1 MIKKIIKKNPMLRQI
16 TCFVLFLMKVNFS
29 IKTDGLYPALTFL
42 FESYSRYIQRKE
54 NLYLQ
59 TI

>member
-1 MIKKIIKKNPMLRQI
+1 
-16 TCFVLFLMKVNFS
+16 MKVNFS